1 MYAYPVFFSSG
12 NTEQAFLTN
21 SEHIV
26 EYSLPVHKVINL
38 FPDKESAEDSILGKI
53 SYCQERIK
61 A

>member
-1 MYAYPVFFSSG
+1 MYAYLVFFSSG

-26 EYSLPVHKVINL
+26 EYSLPVQKVINL
-38 FPDKESAEDSILGKI
+38 FPDKESAEDSIQAKI